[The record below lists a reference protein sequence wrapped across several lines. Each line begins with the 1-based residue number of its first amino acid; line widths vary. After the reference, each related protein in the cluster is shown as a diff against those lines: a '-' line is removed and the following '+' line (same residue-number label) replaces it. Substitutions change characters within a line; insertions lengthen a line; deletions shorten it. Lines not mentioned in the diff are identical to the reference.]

1 MRNLK
6 IAFWSPVPGQSG
18 VTSNMLAV
26 AVMSSMILKKS
37 TLLLHNHFYDKSLER
52 AVFGKDTG
60 IDMFADIGLDSLS
73 RNIKISELNEDII
86 NNSSISL
93 YNNRIHIL
101 PGTTK
106 ENKNLF
112 ESELSQNLPS
122 IINSINKFYDLV
134 FMDLVPGSEATSK
147 RMKEDADLIVV
158 NLPQNKNVIDDYLSK
173 YHLPKDKTVYLIG
186 KYNGNSRYNL
196 TNLERSYHCLKNK
209 TAVIPYNVEFMDALI
224 DGKLMNYTM
233 KNMVNG
239 KGEDNLIF
247 MKRAKQAVDL
257 MFGNLMKAGEII

>member
-1 MRNLK
+1 VRNLK

-18 VTSNMLAV
+18 VTSNMLAI
-26 AVMSSMILKKS
+26 AVMSSVILKKN
-37 TLLLHNHFYDKSLER
+37 TLLLHNHFSDKSLEK

-60 IDMFADIGLDSLS
+60 IDMFEDIGLDSLS
-73 RNIKISELNEDII
+73 RNIKISELNEEII

-106 ENKNLF
+106 ENKHLF
-112 ESELSQNLPS
+112 ESELLQTLPS
-122 IINSINKFYDLV
+122 IINSIDKFYDLV
-134 FMDLVPGSEATSK
+134 FMDLVPGAKEISK
-147 RMKEDADLIVV
+147 KMKEEADLIVV
-158 NLPQNKNVIDDYLSK
+158 NLPQNKNIIDDYFSK
-173 YHLPKDKTVYLIG
+173 YLLPKNKTLYLIG

-196 TNLERSYHCLKNK
+196 TNLERSYHILKNK
-209 TAVIPYNVEFMDALI
+209 TTVIPYNVEFMDALV

-233 KNMVNG
+233 KSMVNG

-247 MKRAKQAVDL
+247 MKKAKQAVDL
-257 MFGNLMKAGEII
+257 MFGNLVKAGEII